1 MHTIHP
7 AHGTNSIER
16 LSHPLYYA
24 SVVLIFYKNN
34 SEASFWEE
42 SMASLQQSK
51 VTADLKSNRLNITLP
66 TTASQKEVEKIYT
79 DIRFCIADLKP
90 GFCVVTDYSQCTFAH
105 LSAISPMRQIMD
117 YLVSKQPGNIIRVM
131 GKTGLIT
138 KQLLRFTD
146 KFQSY
151 TPVYVNTYEE
161 AEEYLANNTK
171 RKGLRFKLHG
181 HPVECTINQKTGSGA
196 LIDISVSGF
205 AVQGMTLPL
214 SPEQEISIIIPMNH
228 GNDHTSAFTSMA
240 NVVRV
245 QEDMFAAQFHDLDED
260 QIAVLFKWLA
270 YEVGK
275 NKPVKE

>member
-1 MHTIHP
+1 
-7 AHGTNSIER
+7 
-16 LSHPLYYA
+16 
-24 SVVLIFYKNN
+24 
-34 SEASFWEE
+34 
-42 SMASLQQSK
+42 MASLQQSK
-51 VTADLKSNRLNITLP
+51 VTADLKRNRLNITLP
-66 TTASQKEVEKIYT
+66 TTASQKEVEQIYT

-90 GFCVVTDYSQCTFAH
+90 GFCVVTDYSNCTFAH

-131 GKTGLIT
+131 GNSGLIS

-146 KFQSY
+146 KFQSD
-151 TPVYVNTYEE
+151 TPVYVNTSEE

-181 HPVECTINQKTGSGA
+181 HPVECTINQKTGEGA

-205 AVQGMTLPL
+205 AVQGMTIPL